1 MKNRKHADIFTRA
14 RQEIASR
21 NHRYICNAIIC
32 LRRVP
37 YADARKAAL
46 VVQKRLDGC
55 NSLEA
60 WMYKNHSHLLE
71 SCPRYYD
78 RYEKYRQA
86 RLNWLDSLIKEFSDG
101 T

>member
-1 MKNRKHADIFTRA
+1 MKDAALVEVFTRA
-14 RQEIASR
+14 RQEIASG

-37 YADARKAAL
+37 HEDARKASL
-46 VVQKRLDGC
+46 IVQKRLDGC

-60 WMYKNHSHLLE
+60 WMYKNHSNLLKN
-71 SCPRYYD
+71 CPHPFD

-86 RLNWLDSLIKEFSDG
+86 RLDWLDSLIKEFSDG